1 MDVSRDARAALADA
15 VALWRLLDGAAAS
28 DIIDAA
34 TQALVDGLDS
44 PTLRELAGASP
55 KASWFFLNPIIEQT
69 LEELEMSD
77 LLRESAQQTALRAMV
92 RRFQAGTVSG
102 RELARWAHLNIGHDG
117 DAECRPFVELDDMY
131 DIAEYV
137 GYTEQQLDGWT
148 AEEAE
153 AFLAGRPSPGRA
165 DWRAAQASPPSQTPR
180 TPPDRIRAWLNR
192 TR

>member
-1 MDVSRDARAALADA
+1 MDVSRDARVTLADA
-15 VALWRLLDGAAAS
+15 VALWRLLEGAAAS
-28 DIIDAA
+28 DVIEAA
-34 TQALVDGLDS
+34 TQALVEGLDS

-55 KASWFFLNPIIEQT
+55 KASWFDLNPVIEQT
-69 LEELEMSD
+69 LEELGMSD
-77 LLRESAQQTALRAMV
+77 LLRGSAQQAALGAVV
-92 RRFQAGTVSG
+92 RRFEAGTVSG

-117 DAECRPFVELDDMY
+117 DPECQPFVVLDDMY

-137 GYTEQQLDGWT
+137 GYTEEQLDGWT

-165 DWRAAQASPPSQTPR
+165 DWRATQASPPNPA
-180 TPPDRIRAWLNR
+180 PPTRFNRIRALLHR

>member
-55 KASWFFLNPIIEQT
+55 QASWFSLNPIIEQT
-69 LEELEMSD
+69 LEELEMSE
-77 LLRESAQQTALRAMV
+77 LLTGNPQRPALHAMV
-92 RRFQAGTVSG
+92 RRFEAGTVSG
-102 RELARWAHLNIGHDG
+102 RALARWAHLNIGHDG
-117 DAECRPFVELDDMY
+117 DSECQPFVELDDMY

-165 DWRAAQASPPSQTPR
+165 DWRAAHASPPS
-180 TPPDRIRAWLNR
+180 PPPPAWFNRIRALLHR